1 MNTPQVCTCQ
11 TVIQDDCPFHAT
23 HNHLTDTT
31 PTPRTDAEIED
42 WENGLRHMANDHL
55 CCRATVLDTIELLN
69 ELKRER
75 DQLKKQF
82 EISKGNTE
90 AALNSFHAEMK
101 QRRNAQAE
109 RDQLRKV
116 AENFRDCMVDVRQ
129 KMQIDKMLRRPVPSV
144 SLELQ
149 IDETIES
156 FDSLTHVIERNK
168 TK

>member
-1 MNTPQVCTCQ
+1 MN
-11 TVIQDDCPFHAT
+11 
-23 HNHLTDTT
+23 NET

-42 WENGLRHMANDHL
+42 LANGLRHMADDHR
-55 CCRATVLDTIELLN
+55 CCRATALDTIELIHQ
-69 ELKRER
+69 LKRELQACQAVESLSYDRLVSER

-101 QRRNAQAE
+101 QRRNAEAE

-116 AENFRDCMVDVRQ
+116 CDWFATSVVNRGLHG
-129 KMQIDKMLRRPVPSV
+129 DKPAIAHYN
-144 SLELQ
+144 SLP
-149 IDETIES
+149 
-156 FDSLTHVIERNK
+156 HVMERK